1 MKKGEL
7 NFYRLRLAFAPLLM
21 GIALLSGCGGADEAD
36 PQPSAA
42 EVKAYLAKVDQ
53 EQARARAQAIRE
65 SRAKE
70 EQVERE
76 HLKQVPAQ
84 N

>member
-7 NFYRLRLAFAPLLM
+7 NFYRLRLSFAPFIM
-21 GIALLSGCGGADEAD
+21 GIALLSGCGGANDAD
-36 PQPSAA
+36 PQPTPA
-42 EVKAYLAKVDQ
+42 EVKAYLAKVDH
-53 EQARARAQAIRE
+53 EQARARAKAIRE

-70 EQVERE
+70 EKVKQE
-76 HLKQVPAQ
+76 HLREVPAR